1 MEWSEIRKRRYFAQ
15 PITPEIVSE
24 QQAGADIF
32 FRLGLMPRAI
42 RVADIVFKSHTS
54 TP

>member
-1 MEWSEIRKRRYFAQ
+1 MTA
-15 PITPEIVSE
+15 EIVSE
-24 QQAGADIF
+24 QQTGADIF
-32 FRLGLMPRAI
+32 FRLGLMPKTI